1 MSNNFIKRCPSCGG
15 NLTIDNEKQMY
26 YCASCGS
33 TYDYEYFREDN
44 THEMADNYL
53 SRGEFLAASDA
64 YKLVLKN
71 DPHDF
76 KALRGLM
83 FVAAN
88 LKNMDELANVD
99 TKGFSYDTEL
109 VLEVLKNASDED
121 KKYFTDWEQIY
132 VDMKRKA
139 ECDADI
145 ISLEADKKSVEAKI
159 NIKKEGCNAY
169 NFAGRGMRQDTPMTV
184 FVRNWILSAF
194 FLWAAGFN
202 FFVFRDFQDVDKQ
215 NMSICLAIPFVIVT
229 IVLIV
234 INLAAVAPRVKA
246 VSDLEKQI
254 VKLEAKVFNIAA
266 KRENLKEQSEELRN
280 KISASCAELAKKDK
294 SKI

>member
-1 MSNNFIKRCPSCGG
+1 M
-15 NLTIDNEKQMY
+15 
-26 YCASCGS
+26 
-33 TYDYEYFREDN
+33 
-44 THEMADNYL
+44 
-53 SRGEFLAASDA
+53 
-64 YKLVLKN
+64 
-71 DPHDF
+71 
-76 KALRGLM
+76 
-83 FVAAN
+83 AAN

-109 VLEVLKNASDED
+109 VSEVLKNSSDED

-145 ISLEADKKSVEAKI
+145 ISLETDKKSVEAKI

-184 FVRNWILSAF
+184 FVRNWILSGF

-234 INLAAVAPRVKA
+234 INLAAVAPRVRA

-254 VKLEAKVFNIAA
+254 VKLEAKVYNIAA